1 MVNDLQNISFDKLLA
16 IYKKYFS
23 LNYLNSDCSDKLACI
38 ALTCYITNELR
49 KKGQK
54 LTCYD
59 VLLKIGHDFGEVE
72 KNTFLKSLG
81 TVCEDFMYGCTTFPD
96 FGIKPKDMPKQL
108 KKLLDNYC
116 PF

>member
-1 MVNDLQNISFDKLLA
+1 MNDLQNISFEKLLA
-16 IYKKYFS
+16 IYTKYFTLS
-23 LNYLNSDCSDKLACI
+23 YLNSNMGDKLACI

-54 LTCYD
+54 VTCYD
-59 VLLKIGHDFGEVE
+59 VLLKVGKNFGQLR
-72 KNTFLKSLG
+72 KDTFLKSLG
-81 TVCEDFMYGCTTFPD
+81 AICEDLMYGCDTFLD

-108 KKLLDNYC
+108 QILLSNYV